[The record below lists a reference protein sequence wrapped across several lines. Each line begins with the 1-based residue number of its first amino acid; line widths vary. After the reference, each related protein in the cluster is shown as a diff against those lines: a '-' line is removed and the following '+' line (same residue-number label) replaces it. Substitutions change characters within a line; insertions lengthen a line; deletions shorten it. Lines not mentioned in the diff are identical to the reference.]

1 MRIFFFSI
9 ILVLLSGC
17 SKPKTVF
24 ICGDHVCINKSEA
37 KQYFEENLTIEVRI
51 VDKKIKKKTDL
62 IELNLKE
69 NQTGKREI
77 ALLQKKQPKNKLK
90 TLSNEEIIK
99 IKKEIKDKKKKKIS
113 KIVSK
118 SDSEKTQKEITKK
131 KTKIN
136 DKEIFENIV
145 NKKRIKVVDV
155 CKILEECSIDEIS
168 EYLIE
173 QGKKKKFP
181 DITGR

>member
-1 MRIFFFSI
+1 MRIIFFSI
-9 ILVLLSGC
+9 ILALLSGC
-17 SKPKTVF
+17 NKPETVF

-37 KQYFEENLTIEVRI
+37 KQYFEENLTIEVKI

-77 ALLQKKQPKNKLK
+77 ALLQRKQSKNKLK
-90 TLSNEEIIK
+90 TLSNEEIIN
-99 IKKEIKDKKKKKIS
+99 IKKKIKDKKKKKIS

-118 SDSEKTQKEITKK
+118 NDAEKIQKEITRK

-136 DKEIFENIV
+136 NKKIFENSM

>member
-1 MRIFFFSI
+1 M
-9 ILVLLSGC
+9 
-17 SKPKTVF
+17 
-24 ICGDHVCINKSEA
+24 
-37 KQYFEENLTIEVRI
+37 
-51 VDKKIKKKTDL
+51 
-62 IELNLKE
+62 
-69 NQTGKREI
+69 
-77 ALLQKKQPKNKLK
+77 K
-90 TLSNEEIIK
+90 TLSNEEIIN
-99 IKKEIKDKKKKKIS
+99 IKKKIKDKKKKKIS

-118 SDSEKTQKEITKK
+118 NDSEKIQKEITRKK
-131 KTKIN
+131 NKIN
-136 DKEIFENIV
+136 NKEIFENSM